1 MALNTKKHEA
11 VHNLTGSDLTAIE
24 SSFDNGE
31 HLKIMEFAP
40 EAALIYQMQKMQE
53 ELDYLRTEITLN
65 KDKISLAGPS
75 TAISFGDMITTT
87 SLDKKGNTIITY
99 SIVMTVVKA
108 GVTKSTTLTLT

>member
-1 MALNTKKHEA
+1 MALDTKKHKA
-11 VHNLTGSDLTAIE
+11 VHNLTGSDLAAIE

-53 ELDYLRTEITLN
+53 ELDYLRTEIALN
-65 KDKISLAGPS
+65 KDKTSLAGPS
-75 TAISFGDMITTT
+75 TAISFGDMITTP
-87 SLDKKGNTIITY
+87 SKIKGQPTTY

-108 GVTKSTTLTLT
+108 GVTKSTTLTLR